1 MNILLCGASMG
12 IGGAETHILS
22 LALALSERGH
32 RVSVAAERG
41 ELCDELKKKKIRFIR
56 VPLSSSDMRSVSKSR
71 KIMKK
76 ILLRWDFDVV
86 HAHSRLSALIVS
98 EIRRK
103 EGLDFR
109 FIVTAHARYK
119 TSRALR
125 YLSVWG
131 DRCIAVSGDIKKH
144 LIKNY
149 RVSEKRIAVIPNGI
163 DTKRFSPIHKGK
175 KHSVL
180 FVSRLDKDCSR
191 GAELLCGIAPVL
203 SKKFPDL
210 NITVAGEGDDHGRI
224 LYLARKAN
232 AHIGRECVSLV
243 GKCTDMPG
251 LIGKHSLVVG
261 VSRVALEA
269 MAMEKPVLL
278 FGNEGA
284 LGLFDGK
291 KLPLAV
297 NTNFTCRGFGNGFG
311 SEFLLRETEKAFTM
325 DSKTR
330 GRLCRLERRVVCE
343 KYSLDKVAD
352 MTLAAYGSSPKKRPN
367 ILIGGY
373 YGFGNL
379 GDESVLFVIA
389 RELRRLL
396 PNCRIMA
403 LTDKGGSVKGVK
415 GINRKDP
422 LEIMNA
428 MKRSDVY
435 ISGGGSLFQNRTSNR
450 SLAYYCELIKLAGRM
465 GNKIVIL
472 ANGIGPLKGKWA
484 NKMTADA
491 LASAHH
497 VSVRDMESFLKVMSI
512 TKGKVVPRLSAD
524 PAFLYPD
531 VNKKYIEILQG
542 TRYAAIAL
550 KGEKCN
556 RSLISALEEFC
567 KVRRLLPVFV
577 PMDTKND
584 IKACERAA
592 ACCGG
597 VTVNVSNIN
606 DVKTVLKNAEIAIGE
621 RLHFLIFA
629 LKCHTPFV
637 PLAADPKIDS
647 FSFEVFGEEAVRVS
661 GGEEASDILEKIE
674 KFIKENHHNIDE
686 KEIIRSFVG
695 RAKADIKAVSK
706 ICAMEK
712 MEKCGKGV
720 EKN

>member
-22 LALALSERGH
+22 LSVALSERGH
-32 RVSVAAERG
+32 RVTVAAERG
-41 ELCDELKKKKIRFIR
+41 ELCEELKKRNVRFIR
-56 VPLSSSDMRSVSKSR
+56 VPLSSSDMRSVSKSQ

-76 ILLRWDFDVV
+76 ILLRWNFDVV

-98 EIRRK
+98 RIRRN

-109 FIVTAHARYK
+109 FIVTAHAKYK

-149 RVSEKRIAVIPNGI
+149 RVSEKKISVIPNGI
-163 DTKRFSPIHKGK
+163 DTKRFHPVHKEK

-243 GKCTDMPG
+243 GKCTDMPE
-251 LIGKHSLVVG
+251 LIGNHSLTVG

-269 MAMEKPVLL
+269 MAMEKPVIL

-284 LGLFDGK
+284 LGLFDNK

-297 NTNFTCRGFGNGFG
+297 NTNFTCRGFGKDPGK
-311 SEFLLRETEKAFTM
+311 EFLLREIEKAFVM
-325 DSKTR
+325 SGKAR
-330 GRLCRLERRVVCE
+330 EKLCRYERKVICE

-352 MTLAAYGSSPKKRPN
+352 MTLEVYGNKIKKRQRV
-367 ILIGGY
+367 LIGGY
-373 YGFGNL
+373 YGYGNI
-379 GDESVLFVIA
+379 GDESVLRVIVK
-389 RELRRLL
+389 ELRRRL
-396 PNCRIMA
+396 PDCRIMV
-403 LTDKGGSVKGVK
+403 LNNKKSSYK
-415 GINRKDP
+415 GIEVVNRNDP
-422 LEIMNA
+422 MEIMRA

-450 SLAYYCELIKLAGRM
+450 SLAYYCWLVKLSKRM
-465 GNKIVIL
+465 GNKCVIF
-472 ANGIGPLKGKWA
+472 ANGIGPLKGQWA
-484 NKMTADA
+484 NKVVEDA
-491 LASAHH
+491 LRSADR
-497 VSVRDMESFLKVMSI
+497 VSVRDMESFLKVMSLTRGAVI
-512 TKGKVVPRLSAD
+512 PKLSAD
-524 PAFLYPD
+524 PVFLYPHA
-531 VNKKYIEILQG
+531 NKKGSAILNG
-542 TRYAAIAL
+542 VRYAAVAL
-550 KGEKCN
+550 RGEKYSEN
-556 RSLISALEEFC
+556 LILAIESFC
-567 KVRRLLPVFV
+567 KERRLLPVFV

-584 IKACERAA
+584 IKTCERAA
-592 ACCGG
+592 AECGG
-597 VTVNVSNIN
+597 VTMNIRNV
-606 DVKTVLKNAEIAIGE
+606 KMLERVLVGAETAIGE

-629 LKCHTPFV
+629 LKNHVPFV
-637 PLAADPKIDS
+637 PVSSDPKIDS
-647 FSFEVFGEEAVRVS
+647 FSFEVFGEEAVRIS
-661 GGEEASDILEKIE
+661 RGDRAGDILDKIE
-674 KFIKENHHNIDE
+674 NFVKENHPIDNE
-686 KEIIRSFVG
+686 KEIIKSFYE
-695 RAKADIKAVSK
+695 RAMADVKEVLQ
-706 ICAMEK
+706 ICIL
-712 MEKCGKGV
+712 EKCGKGV

>member
-1 MNILLCGASMG
+1 MG

-22 LALALSERGH
+22 LAIALSERGH
-32 RVSVAAERG
+32 RVTVAAERG
-41 ELCDELKKKKIRFIR
+41 ELCDELKKHNIRFIR
-56 VPLSSSDMRSVSKSR
+56 VPLSRSDMRSVSKSH

-76 ILLRWDFDVV
+76 ILQRWDFDVV

-98 EIRRK
+98 EIKRK
-103 EGLDFR
+103 EGLSFR
-109 FIVTAHARYK
+109 FIVTAHAKYK

-149 RVSEKRIAVIPNGI
+149 RVSEKRISVIPNGI
-163 DTKRFSPIHKGK
+163 DTKRFSPVHKGK
-175 KHSVL
+175 KHSIL

-191 GAELLCGIAPVL
+191 GAELLCGIAPLL
-203 SKKFPDL
+203 SKRFPDV
-210 NITVAGEGDDHGRI
+210 NIAVAGEGDDYGRI

-243 GKCTDMPG
+243 GKCTDMPE

-269 MAMEKPVLL
+269 MAMEKPVIL

-284 LGLFDGK
+284 LGLFNEK

-297 NTNFTCRGFGNGFG
+297 NTNFTCRGFGKGFG
-311 SEFLLRETEKAFTM
+311 SEFLLREIEKAFTM
-325 DSKTR
+325 DGKTR
-330 GRLCRLERRVVCE
+330 GKLCRFGRRAVCE

-352 MTLAAYGSSPKKRPN
+352 MTLAAYGSSRKSHPN

-379 GDESVLFVIA
+379 GDESVIFVIA
-389 RELRRLL
+389 RELRGLL

-403 LTDKGGSVKGVK
+403 LTDKGRTVKGVK

-422 LEIMNA
+422 LEIMRA

-450 SLAYYCELIKLAGRM
+450 SLAYYCELIKLAWRM

-472 ANGIGPLKGKWA
+472 ANGIGPLKGRWA
-484 NKMTADA
+484 NRMTADA
-491 LASAHH
+491 LTCAHH
-497 VSVRDMESFLKVMSI
+497 VSTRDMESFLRAMSI
-512 TKGKVVPRLSAD
+512 TKGKVIPRLSAD
-524 PAFLYPD
+524 PAFLYPPTKKKE
-531 VNKKYIEILQG
+531 NKLLDG
-542 TRYAAIAL
+542 VRYAAIAP
-550 KGEKCN
+550 KGEKYN
-556 RSLISALEEFC
+556 KTFILAIRELC
-567 KVRRLLPVFV
+567 KRRKLLPVFV
-577 PMDTKND
+577 PMDENID
-584 IKACERAA
+584 RRVCEKAA
-592 ACCGG
+592 AECSG
-597 VTVNVSNIN
+597 VVV
-606 DVKTVLKNAEIAIGE
+606 DVRDIRDVEEVLKDAETAIGE

-629 LKCHTPFV
+629 LKNRTPFV
-637 PLAADPKIDS
+637 PISSDPKVDS
-647 FSFEVFGEEAVRVS
+647 FSFETFGEGAVEVK
-661 GGEEASDILEKIE
+661 GEVYCVVEKLERFIE
-674 KFIKENHHNIDE
+674 ENSNTLDSR
-686 KEIIRSFVG
+686 IIESLAT
-695 RAKADIKAVSK
+695 RARGDFCEVAK
-706 ICAMEK
+706 ICLLGK
-712 MEKCGKGV
+712 TEKCGKGV